1 MESASESSQ
10 QPKFLTNLHSDRY
23 IYPFACH
30 ENDRELCNMEFRA
43 LFGQTPGVYPYIDSN
58 VAIAPERS
66 PFISMRIDV
75 LFTGVELEDIVAQAG
90 GIQLEG
96 HTFKV
101 LYIKHGLKRSYGE
114 QRQLERQVGARIR
127 GTAEMR
133 TPDFTFGLLSLE
145 EGWLLGVCRMADP
158 AWQGHK
164 HKPQNYSTGLSAAL
178 ARSLVNIAVP
188 DPAGIRA
195 IDPCCGMGNVLIEA
209 LSMGID
215 IRGRDLNPLAVKG
228 ARENLA
234 YFGYDASSLVTFGD
248 MRDVSDHY
256 DAAILDM
263 PYNLCSVLPQEVKQS
278 MLAGLRGFS
287 DRAVIISTEEIEE
300 DILAYGFRIMDYG
313 RAAKGSF
320 IRKIWVCQ
328 G

>member
-1 MESASESSQ
+1 MESASESFHQ
-10 QPKFLTNLHSDRY
+10 LNLKANLQSDRY
-23 IYPFACH
+23 IYLFACH
-30 ENDRELCNMEFRA
+30 ENDRELSEMEFRA
-43 LFGQTPGVYPYIDSN
+43 LFGQTPGVSAYIDSD

-75 LFTGVELEDIVAQAG
+75 LFTGAELKDIVAQAG

-101 LYIKHGLKRSYGE
+101 LYIKHGLKRSYEE

-127 GTAEMR
+127 GIAEMR
-133 TPDFTFGLLSLE
+133 TPDLTFGLLSYE
-145 EGWLLGVCRMADP
+145 GGWLLGVCRMADP
-158 AWQGHK
+158 AWQKHK
-164 HKPQNYSTGLSAAL
+164 RKPQNYSTGLSAAL

-195 IDPCCGMGNVLIEA
+195 IDPCCGMGNVLVEA

-215 IRGRDLNPLAVKG
+215 IRGCDLNPLAVKG

-234 YFGYDASSLVTFGD
+234 YFGYDASGLVTVGD
-248 MRDVSDHY
+248 MREVSGHY
-256 DAAILDM
+256 HAAILDM
-263 PYNLCSVLPQEVKQS
+263 PYNLCSVLPQDVKRS
-278 MLAGLRGFS
+278 MLASLRKIS
-287 DRAVIISTEEIEE
+287 DRAVVISTEEIEG
-300 DILAYGFRIMDYG
+300 DLLACGFRILDYG
-313 RAAKGSF
+313 RAFKGSF
-320 IRKIWVCQ
+320 VRKIWVCQ